1 MSKRGGFRAGAGR
14 PPVIKDAVLVHLRI
28 GAAQREALKKLGGAQ
43 WVRAQIDKESQICDS
58 PKKEKNS

>member
-1 MSKRGGFRAGAGR
+1 MSKRGGVRAGAGR

-43 WVRAQIDKESQICDS
+43 WVRAQIDKESQANS
-58 PKKEKNS
+58 PEKEKTE

>member
-28 GAAQREALKKLGGAQ
+28 GAAQREALKKLGGAR
-43 WVRAQIDKESQICDS
+43 WVRAQIDKESQANS
-58 PKKEKNS
+58 PKKEKTE

>member
-28 GAAQREALKKLGGAQ
+28 GAAQREALKKLGGAR
-43 WVRAQIDKESQICDS
+43 WIRAQIDKESQANS
-58 PKKEKNS
+58 PKKEKAE

>member
-28 GAAQREALKKLGGAQ
+28 GAAQREALKKLGGAR
-43 WVRAQIDKESQICDS
+43 WIRAQIDKESQANS
-58 PKKEKNS
+58 PKKEKTE

>member
-28 GAAQREALKKLGGAQ
+28 GAAQREALKKLGGAK
-43 WVRAQIDKESQICDS
+43 WIRAQIDKESQANS
-58 PKKEKNS
+58 LKKEKTE

>member
-28 GAAQREALKKLGGAQ
+28 GAAQREALKKLGSAR
-43 WVRAQIDKESQICDS
+43 WVRAQIDKESQANS
-58 PKKEKNS
+58 PKKEKTE

>member
-28 GAAQREALKKLGGAQ
+28 GAAQREALKKLGGAR
-43 WVRAQIDKESQICDS
+43 WIRAQIDKESQANS
-58 PKKEKNS
+58 LKKEKTE